1 MKNYS
6 NKIARGYRLKPETH
20 SLIKSLQELTRND
33 ADEVLNASCMMYL
46 SFVAGKNFEVRK
58 YGTENNNLSHNETK

>member
-20 SLIKSLQELTRND
+20 NLIKSLQELTRND
-33 ADEVLNASCMMYL
+33 ADEVLSASCMMYL
-46 SFVAGKNFEVRK
+46 SFVAGKNFEAGNQK
-58 YGTENNNLSHNETK
+58 TNSEKHKIKIK

>member
-6 NKIARGYRLKPETH
+6 SKTAKGYRLKPETH
-20 SLIKSLQELTRND
+20 NLIKSLQELTRND

-46 SFVAGKNFEVRK
+46 SYVAGKNFEA
-58 YGTENNNLSHNETK
+58 GNQNTNSENIKS

>member
-20 SLIKSLQELTRND
+20 NLIKSLQELTRND

-46 SFVAGKNFEVRK
+46 SFIAGKNVERSRL
-58 YGTENNNLSHNETK
+58 NNDNNKIKS

>member
-20 SLIKSLQELTRND
+20 NLIKSLQELTRND
-33 ADEVLNASCMMYL
+33 ADEVLSASCMLYL
-46 SFVAGKNFEVRK
+46 SFVAGKNFESANHK
-58 YGTENNNLSHNETK
+58 TNKENIKS

>member
-6 NKIARGYRLKPETH
+6 SKTAKGYRLKPETH
-20 SLIKSLQELTRND
+20 NLIKSLQELTRNN

-46 SFVAGKNFEVRK
+46 SFIAGKNFESANQNTNDK
-58 YGTENNNLSHNETK
+58 KKS

>member
-20 SLIKSLQELTRND
+20 NLIRSLQELTRND

-46 SFVAGKNFEVRK
+46 SFIAGKNFE
-58 YGTENNNLSHNETK
+58 TSNQNNDNKNLKS

>member
-46 SFVAGKNFEVRK
+46 SFVAGKNFESANQNK
-58 YGTENNNLSHNETK
+58 ENKNLKTY